1 MSDIFIKYETIFSIE
16 EMKEIVDILWLNFEG
31 EDRLYLFLLWV
42 KKDYEKTKENYEKR
56 KKEVF
61 LKIIRNFQ

>member
-1 MSDIFIKYETIFSIE
+1 MSDVSVKYETILSIE